1 MPLTTTQTQIL
12 GSHLA
17 ALSYA
22 LKPKHPSE
30 KLAEFTPNEVLSS
43 MVLELGPAATPLLRT
58 VILENTIDPRH
69 MDEDTLHCIC
79 DLCDKCTAELD
90 NCICEE
96 TPPGLIFQGLF
107 IKLLEKLLP
116 ILIEI
121 FRDFFKGNNSTKRRP
136 FKI

>member
-30 KLAEFTPNEVLSS
+30 KLAPFTPNEVLSS
-43 MVLELGPAATPLLRT
+43 MVLELGPATTPLLRT
-58 VILENTIDPRH
+58 IILENTIDPRQIN
-69 MDEDTLHCIC
+69 EDTLHCIC

-90 NCICEE
+90 NCICSN
-96 TPPGLIFQGLF
+96 TPPGQIFQGLF
-107 IKLLEKLLP
+107 IKLLRKLIP
-116 ILIEI
+116 ILIDM
-121 FRDFFKGNNSTKRRP
+121 FRDFFKEDKPTKQRP
-136 FKI
+136 FQI